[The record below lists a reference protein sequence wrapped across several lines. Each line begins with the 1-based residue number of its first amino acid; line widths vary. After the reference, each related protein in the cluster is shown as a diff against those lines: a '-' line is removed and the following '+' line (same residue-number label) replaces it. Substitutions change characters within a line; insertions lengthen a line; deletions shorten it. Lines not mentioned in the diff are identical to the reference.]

1 MGLDIDRDALL
12 WGMQR
17 NGEGLADTAQPC
29 LWLLHGD
36 VTQPLARAVLVDC
49 PVSSNSSHGNQ
60 PSVEQ
65 SIQDMSIHGNAAAA
79 NGVDGSSGSTPDGV
93 TNTGRAPV
101 AEAGQSSKSSVHN
114 TSCKVSSVAP
124 SLPDQSASGPQAK
137 PVHQRPTEHHMDDP
151 QGKDLPI
158 RRSESKGAG
167 LNHTHG
173 KAEAC
178 RAADIIC
185 AFNFSVCLL
194 HQRSEVQVIGR
205 PISVPSVYAVS
216 IAGIGWV

>member
-49 PVSSNSSHGNQ
+49 PVSSNSSQ
-60 PSVEQ
+60 PSVEE
-65 SIQDMSIHGNAAAA
+65 SMQDMSIRGPAAAA
-79 NGVDGSSGSTPDGV
+79 NGLDRGSGSTPKGM
-93 TNTGRAPV
+93 TNTERAPV
-101 AEAGQSSKSSVHN
+101 AEAGHSSKSDTHN
-114 TSCKVSSVAP
+114 SSCEVSSVA
-124 SLPDQSASGPQAK
+124 LPLSDKSESGLQAK
-137 PVHQRPTEHHMDDP
+137 PVHRSIEHPMDESWGEDP
-151 QGKDLPI
+151 LNH
-158 RRSESKGAG
+158 RSEGNGAG
-167 LNHTHG
+167 LNHTTS

-194 HQRSEVQVIGR
+194 HQRSEMQVIGR
-205 PISVPSVYAVS
+205 LPPV
-216 IAGIGWV
+216 